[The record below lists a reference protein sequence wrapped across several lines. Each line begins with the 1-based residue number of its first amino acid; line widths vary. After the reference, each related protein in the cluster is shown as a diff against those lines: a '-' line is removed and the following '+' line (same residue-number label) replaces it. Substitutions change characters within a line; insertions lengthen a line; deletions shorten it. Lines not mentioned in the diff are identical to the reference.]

1 MELPEVVDV
10 PSIKKK
16 FKIHFSVEDKE
27 TGKRFKKT
35 LFFGDDGDYIFTK
48 NKNERLKKIYQLK
61 DVQNPLSCDYW
72 RAHICFSG

>member
-16 FKIHFSVEDKE
+16 FKIHFLVEDKA

-35 LFFGDDGDYIFTK
+35 VFFGEDGDYVFTK
-48 NKNERLKKIYQLK
+48 DRNERLKKIYGLK
-61 DVQNPLSCDYW
+61 
-72 RAHICFSG
+72 